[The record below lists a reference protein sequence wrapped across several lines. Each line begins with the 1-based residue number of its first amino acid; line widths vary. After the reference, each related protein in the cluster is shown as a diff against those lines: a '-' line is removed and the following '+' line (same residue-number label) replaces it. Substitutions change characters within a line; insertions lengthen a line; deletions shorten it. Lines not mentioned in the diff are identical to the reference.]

1 MVMPSSPAATVALVI
16 VALVIV
22 VFIVCGVW
30 EAFASDIHTIG
41 EESIAT
47 PHPDGGFKLTI
58 TRSGDWMGSA
68 QISTQISSG
77 CGMDGLAEVGRCRSI
92 SKSLKSNPGPT
103 QQLIRERR
111 PLLLAA
117 CQ

>member
-1 MVMPSSPAATVALVI
+1 MPSSPAATVAVVI

-58 TRSGDWMGSA
+58 TRSGDRIPFLSDLRSD
-68 QISTQISSG
+68 QFR
-77 CGMDGLAEVGRCRSI
+77 VGKI
-92 SKSLKSNPGPT
+92 DDKNNDSKT
-103 QQLIRERR
+103 IQM
-111 PLLLAA
+111 
-117 CQ
+117 